1 MKEDRAVVGDSIAE
15 CERAV
20 DGESTE
26 KRERAVHGESTEG
39 EGASRGRR

>member
-1 MKEDRAVVGDSIAE
+1 MVGDSIAE

>member
-1 MKEDRAVVGDSIAE
+1 MVGDSIAE

-20 DGESTE
+20 HGESTE
-26 KRERAVHGESTEG
+26 ERERAVHGESTEG